1 MSHDNRAALRRH
13 CSSVLKQSASRA
25 SKQEGAEEKDSCMF
39 ITMEVVYQEMISPE
53 DQCFWRKIWHM
64 NVSIYNLLLGEHLN
78 LAVE

>member
-1 MSHDNRAALRRH
+1 
-13 CSSVLKQSASRA
+13 
-25 SKQEGAEEKDSCMF
+25 MF